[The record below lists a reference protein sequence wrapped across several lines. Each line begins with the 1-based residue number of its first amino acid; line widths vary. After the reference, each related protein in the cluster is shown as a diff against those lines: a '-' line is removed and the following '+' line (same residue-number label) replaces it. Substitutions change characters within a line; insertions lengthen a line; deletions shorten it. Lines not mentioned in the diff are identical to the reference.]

1 MTLGRPAADPAFV
14 QDVPEFVVWKTPA
27 SVPTHQVVVGL
38 MMSSAIA
45 LRETSGRPELPL
57 ADTLVKTGVAR
68 AVLVDRQMWPWPVPV
83 PPRPTRMSF
92 EFVGLTLM
100 LLMLLLGRAVAP
112 AFN

>member
-1 MTLGRPAADPAFV
+1 MSSTITFGRPDPEPALV
-14 QDVPEFVVWKTPA
+14 HDIPEFDVWKTPA

-68 AVLVDRQMWPWPVPV
+68 VVLVERQIWPVPIPV
-83 PPRPTRMSF
+83 PPSPTRISL
-92 EFVGLTLM
+92 ELVGLTLM
-100 LLMLLLGRAVAP
+100 V
-112 AFN
+112 